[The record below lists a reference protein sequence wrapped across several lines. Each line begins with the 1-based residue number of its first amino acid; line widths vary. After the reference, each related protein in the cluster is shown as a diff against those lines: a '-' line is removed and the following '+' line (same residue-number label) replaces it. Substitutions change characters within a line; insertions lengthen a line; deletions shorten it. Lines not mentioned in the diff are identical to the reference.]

1 MRQVV
6 DKKIYQATEVK
17 SARPK
22 KSSTV
27 QINTSI
33 NDVVF
38 CKYPKDSY
46 TPEPEYDKY
55 LPNLKITVR
64 LPETTITNKDGK
76 TIKKDARTQV
86 FYMSPFRDYRMQIS
100 GSIDGDGDYASTEVI
115 GFYNLINNL
124 MAGKDRAR
132 LAPTNVTYDDRYL
145 GSHSNIVTQLI
156 DSMIRACFNKF
167 ITDSPILRNCDAIKV
182 NLGERKTIH
191 YAING
196 FAILDTFGYFAE
208 IVTVYLI
215 TGYFARYKH
224 NIDTMLLD
232 IYTSEVPVYNTE
244 DQFIAKCIK
253 DQMTSID
260 YLEYLYDIK
269 TDDPDFFNN
278 PEEEHYIINHITASQ
293 EVSMDN
299 LEKLC
304 DHLPF
309 D

>member
-1 MRQVV
+1 MKQVV
-6 DKKIYQATEVK
+6 DKKIYRATEVK
-17 SARPK
+17 STRPK

-27 QINTSI
+27 QINTSV

-38 CKYPKDSY
+38 CKYPKDRY
-46 TPEPEYDKY
+46 TPESEYDKY

-76 TIKKDARTQV
+76 TIKKDARTEV

-124 MAGKDRAR
+124 MAGGDRAI
-132 LAPTNVTYDDRYL
+132 LAPSNVTYNDMHI

-191 YAING
+191 YASGG

-208 IVTVYLI
+208 IVTAYLI
-215 TGYFARYKH
+215 TTYFDRYKH
-224 NIDTMLLD
+224 NVDTSLLD
-232 IYTSEVPVYNTE
+232 IYTTEIPVYSSD
-244 DQFIAKCIK
+244 DQMLAKCIK
-253 DQMTSID
+253 DQLTSIE
-260 YLEYLYDIK
+260 YLENLYDIK

-278 PEEEHYIINHITASQ
+278 PEEDHNIINHVT
-293 EVSMDN
+293 VSN
-299 LEKLC
+299 KK
-304 DHLPF
+304 
-309 D
+309 